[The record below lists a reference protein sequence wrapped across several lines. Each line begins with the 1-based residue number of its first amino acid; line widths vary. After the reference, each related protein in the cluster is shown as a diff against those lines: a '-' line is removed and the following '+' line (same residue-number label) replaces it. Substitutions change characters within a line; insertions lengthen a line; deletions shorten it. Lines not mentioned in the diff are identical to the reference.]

1 MIYLLFDNPGDS
13 GRVSFI
19 SRLSSMEMREVFS
32 PRRKRLI
39 FGWWKGA
46 RDEDTLRDLLQI
58 TPPHTSELSA
68 VQGDAVESA
77 SSVITCRTISK
88 IQCA

>member
-1 MIYLLFDNPGDS
+1 MIMIYLLFDNPGDS

-39 FGWWKGA
+39 LGWCKGA

-58 TPPHTSELSA
+58 TPPYIRTVYSTGRCCRVSIKRHYLSN
-68 VQGDAVESA
+68 S
-77 SSVITCRTISK
+77 I
-88 IQCA
+88 